1 MVIGNHMSLAKLSK
15 LVICKLCEEKQ
26 LKYRMHV
33 GNLLLLQTETRLAAS
48 GLLLY
53 PPHPQFP
60 FLLLTHLMVLFLFC
74 LLFLRINRP
83 LADYSA
89 PDSIPQICLFISHLF
104 LFWHFFVFLYLFL
117 FLWFLAGLSLVSCL
131 FSIFFLCFKESIDR
145 WWNTLLQP
153 PPPKFAFLLSPLFL
167 FLVFFVFLHLFSFF
181 CFVLLCFF

>member
-1 MVIGNHMSLAKLSK
+1 
-15 LVICKLCEEKQ
+15 
-26 LKYRMHV
+26 MHV

-117 FLWFLAGLSLVSCL
+117 FLCFLAGLSLVSC
-131 FSIFFLCFKESIDR
+131 FFLFFCVLKNQLIASGIPCSSLHTL
-145 WWNTLLQP
+145 TLLFYIP
-153 PPPKFAFLLSPLFL
+153 P
-167 FLVFFVFLHLFSFF
+167 FF
-181 CFVLLCFF
+181 CFGIF

>member
-1 MVIGNHMSLAKLSK
+1 
-15 LVICKLCEEKQ
+15 
-26 LKYRMHV
+26 MHV

-117 FLWFLAGLSLVSCL
+117 FLCFLAGLSLVSC
-131 FSIFFLCFKESIDR
+131 FFLFFCVLKNQLIASGIPCSSLHPL
-145 WWNTLLQP
+145 NLLFYFP
-153 PPPKFAFLLSPLFL
+153 P
-167 FLVFFVFLHLFSFF
+167 FF
-181 CFVLLCFF
+181 CFWYFLYFCIYFHFFVLFCCVFFRKD